1 MAGRPLKVYSL
12 IYREIFM
19 ELQDKTRIL
28 IGKIPILCPICGSH
42 LIGNAGKRKRQ
53 KGEIEEFQCRN
64 PNCPFLKKHKQGKQF
79 QSTTS
84 KIFLNEVT
92 IKLQKLYTDL
102 YEGAKNRTVAKKYN
116 ISPSEVSILRNDF
129 QDALQ
134 DKKKLKKLVSCK
146 QDDSA
151 IAIDE
156 TFFKIDGKSIYVIL
170 ATGYNSHKTLGI
182 LVSTSRSE
190 EDIQKVFDEAQKN
203 TKKPIQTI
211 TLDAWGAT
219 IKMAKNLR
227 RKITLIIHKH
237 KSPYDKAVIHHIE
250 YTKTDR
256 VITIIGV
263 KTDVFKKRGV
273 REYRH
278 LTKIESLT
286 LPATQKRGRPKGV
299 KNGHGKKKPKKKKQ
313 KRGRKGLFEVFTKG
327 KKGYMKV
334 NPYRKTLTLNK
345 GCLVPVAA
353 GLNVAFM
360 LFAGMSIQNNLA
372 ENINSVI
379 KSILILRGKKTLESM
394 ENRLRVT
401 LTIRNDRSKIKKVRI
416 NRHLRSE
423 FLLNSLL
430 IQELG
435 GLIGR
440 GWELASIEK
449 KE

>member
-1 MAGRPLKVYSL
+1 M
-12 IYREIFM
+12 
-19 ELQDKTRIL
+19 
-28 IGKIPILCPICGSH
+28 
-42 LIGNAGKRKRQ
+42 
-53 KGEIEEFQCRN
+53 
-64 PNCPFLKKHKQGKQF
+64 
-79 QSTTS
+79 
-84 KIFLNEVT
+84 
-92 IKLQKLYTDL
+92 
-102 YEGAKNRTVAKKYN
+102 
-116 ISPSEVSILRNDF
+116 
-129 QDALQ
+129 
-134 DKKKLKKLVSCK
+134 
-146 QDDSA
+146 
-151 IAIDE
+151 
-156 TFFKIDGKSIYVIL
+156 
-170 ATGYNSHKTLGI
+170 
-182 LVSTSRSE
+182 
-190 EDIQKVFDEAQKN
+190 
-203 TKKPIQTI
+203 
-211 TLDAWGAT
+211 
-219 IKMAKNLR
+219 
-227 RKITLIIHKH
+227 
-237 KSPYDKAVIHHIE
+237 
-250 YTKTDR
+250 
-256 VITIIGV
+256 
-263 KTDVFKKRGV
+263 
-273 REYRH
+273 
-278 LTKIESLT
+278 
-286 LPATQKRGRPKGV
+286 
-299 KNGHGKKKPKKKKQ
+299 KKKPKKKKQ